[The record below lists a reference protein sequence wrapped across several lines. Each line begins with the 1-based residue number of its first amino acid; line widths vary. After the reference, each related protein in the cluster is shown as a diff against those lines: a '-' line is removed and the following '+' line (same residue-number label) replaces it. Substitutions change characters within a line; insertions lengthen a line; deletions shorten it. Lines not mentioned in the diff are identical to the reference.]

1 MELLT
6 LLVSL
11 LLVSAVVFAYQV
23 VCYFKYHAP
32 VVKSAPPIG
41 SRVLLQH

>member
-11 LLVSAVVFAYQV
+11 LLISAAVFAYQV
-23 VCYFKYHAP
+23 VCYFKHHAP
-32 VVKSAPPIG
+32 VVKSAPHVG
-41 SRVLLQH
+41 SRMQLQH

>member
-11 LLVSAVVFAYQV
+11 LIVSAVVFAYQV
-23 VCYFKYHAP
+23 VCYYKYHAP
-32 VVKSAPPIG
+32 VVKPSPHVG